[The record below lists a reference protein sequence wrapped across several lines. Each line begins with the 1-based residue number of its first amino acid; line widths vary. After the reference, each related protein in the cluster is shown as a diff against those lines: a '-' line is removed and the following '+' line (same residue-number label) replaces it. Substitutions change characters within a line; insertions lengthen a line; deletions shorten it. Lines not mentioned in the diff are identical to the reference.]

1 MTLTLSK
8 SIALRAQLHFR
19 GKIPLLWL
27 FLPKIHNLSP
37 IKRKHQTNPSWGA
50 FNKIAGQLILFW
62 NKLEPLLSYSV
73 DLEIGLGTLLP
84 GVRKIGHSVGVLTC
98 NLVRE
103 QWVFS
108 WVMGIILD
116 KWLEPWILVSALSW
130 QMPPRYLSV
139 KWWYLFSSLRIHCDH
154 VEGLFD
160 SPGMMCTERLIIPK
174 LCRDPVRWEAGNLSF
189 VGQSTSPPSLLAVM
203 LAGGTRKKRRGNVP
217 DIYTLQ
223 LLLEGRKLYKRCS
236 ISFNEYFQSSTVCQ
250 AGMLGAGHMTLNET
264 AENLCPVE
272 VTC

>member
-8 SIALRAQLHFR
+8 RIALRAQLHFR

-73 DLEIGLGTLLP
+73 DLKIGLGTLLP
-84 GVRKIGHSVGVLTC
+84 GGRKIGHSVGVLTC

-130 QMPPRYLSV
+130 QSEASQMSFCEMVIPLLQPQNPVWSCGRAF
-139 KWWYLFSSLRIHCDH
+139 WFS
-154 VEGLFD
+154 
-160 SPGMMCTERLIIPK
+160 
-174 LCRDPVRWEAGNLSF
+174 RDDVH
-189 VGQSTSPPSLLAVM
+189 
-203 LAGGTRKKRRGNVP
+203 GGP
-217 DIYTLQ
+217 Y
-223 LLLEGRKLYKRCS
+223 
-236 ISFNEYFQSSTVCQ
+236 
-250 AGMLGAGHMTLNET
+250 H
-264 AENLCPVE
+264 P
-272 VTC
+272 